1 MSASFL
7 SPLVLLGSV
16 FLALPIIIHLIMRR
30 KPKPMLFPSLRFI
43 RQRRQTNLKRM
54 RVRHLLLLLLRL
66 LLIGVICL
74 ALARPI
80 LSGGPADWAGASK
93 MAVVLVFDSS
103 VSMAYVHEG
112 KSRLRAA
119 KEMAEGLLQQLS
131 KESLVAVLDS
141 AERASGFVS
150 VDDALTLIRARE
162 IREVNRPVTAALE
175 QGIRLLEQVP
185 AGLPLLVCVFSDRTA
200 ASWDADFATTT
211 LRPSKLAVE
220 KKIGRPIRFL
230 YIDLGLP
237 EPRTVA
243 IAGLSVRMPNDVV
256 VPLEQLRLGGLAP
269 GRVRLQALV
278 RATSTTVNNL
288 VQLLLDGKPVGE
300 KAVRVAAAPGQMAS
314 AVVTFDELE
323 IKGLHVGEVRL
334 KNGDPKDKDD
344 PRDYWN
350 VRYFTLSCQERRVLL
365 LADDPGDAIDFQL
378 ALESLQTL
386 AVRCTVARPSEVP
399 AALRPDQY
407 GAVALINVARP
418 GDDLWRKLKD
428 YVNAGGGLML
438 LPGVNAVPAAYE
450 TDAALAVTPARLKD
464 IREAPKEGTFL
475 DPQAFDHPI
484 LARIKSWDRDLT
496 PGRIYRFWEVEPLAA
511 PLSEVLIPYSLDRR
525 PALIERLFDQQQTG
539 GRVLMLT
546 TALYRRPGPEWR
558 EWNNFL
564 DEQGFWLSVALPY
577 LMTNYVLGGRAEA
590 INFLMGEPIRFWLP
604 SGVAI
609 SEYRVVGPVSGGGR
623 IPADAKTLLLNEVR
637 RCGSYQVR
645 DAAAPE
651 RSTAAGSG
659 ATPPAGA
666 AAPPVWSRHFSV
678 NLDPAEIQWTEGRP
692 TVEMINEL
700 LGSDSVQ
707 AGSGQLDLKALAHRQ
722 TGTAPPVELLP
733 YLLLAVVVLL
743 AAESWLANRFYQPL
757 GDAA

>member
-16 FLALPIIIHLIMRR
+16 FLALPVIIHLLMRR

-54 RVRHLLLLLLRL
+54 RVRHLLLLFLRL
-66 LLIGVICL
+66 LLIGVLCL

-112 KSRLRAA
+112 RSRLRAA
-119 KEMAEGLLQQLS
+119 KDLAEGLLQQLS
-131 KESLVAVLDS
+131 KESMVAVLDS
-141 AERASGFVS
+141 AERGSGFVS

-175 QGIRLLEQVP
+175 QGIRLLEQAP
-185 AGLPLLVCVFSDRTA
+185 AELPLLVCVFSDRTA

-220 KKIGRPIRFL
+220 RKIGRQIRCL
-230 YIDLGLP
+230 YLDVGLP

-243 IAGLSVRMPNDVV
+243 IAGLSVRLPNEVV

-269 GRVRLQALV
+269 GRVRLQAVV
-278 RATSTTVNNL
+278 RASSTAVNNI
-288 VQLLLDGKPVGE
+288 VQLFLDGKPAGE
-300 KAVRVAAAPGQMAS
+300 KAVRISAAPGQTA
-314 AVVTFDELE
+314 AVVVTLDEME

-350 VRYFTLSCQERRVLL
+350 VRYFTLSCQERQVLL

-386 AVRCTVARPSEVP
+386 AVRCTVARPGEVP
-399 AALRPDQY
+399 AALRPDVY
-407 GAVALINVARP
+407 GAVVLINVARP
-418 GDDLWRKLKD
+418 SDDLWRKLKD
-428 YVNAGGGLML
+428 YVDAGGGLIL
-438 LPGVNAVPAAYE
+438 LPGANAVPAAYE
-450 TDAALAVTPARLKD
+450 TDAALALTPARLKD
-464 IREAPKEGTFL
+464 IRETPKDGTFL
-475 DPQAFDHPI
+475 EPQAFDHPI

-496 PGRIYRFWEVEPLAA
+496 PGRIYRFWDVEPLAA
-511 PLSEVLIPYSLDRR
+511 PLSAVLIPYSLDRR
-525 PALIERLFDQQQTG
+525 PALVERLFDQQQTG
-539 GRVLMLT
+539 GRVLLLT
-546 TALYRRPGPEWR
+546 TALYRRPTPDWQ

-564 DEQGFWLSVALPY
+564 DEQGFWLSIALPY

-604 SGVAI
+604 TGVAL
-609 SEYRVVGPVSGGGR
+609 SEYRLVGPVSGSGR
-623 IPADAKTLLLNEVR
+623 IPADAKTVLLNEVR
-637 RCGSYQVR
+637 RCGSYQIR
-645 DAAAPE
+645 DAAVPDRPVAA
-651 RSTAAGSG
+651 AAGTAPAG
-659 ATPPAGA
+659 ATP
-666 AAPPVWSRHFSV
+666 APLWSRHFSV

-692 TVEMINEL
+692 TVEMINDL
-700 LGSDSVQ
+700 LGPDTVQ
-707 AGSGQLDLKALAHRQ
+707 GGSGQLDLKALAHRQ
-722 TGTAPPVELLP
+722 TGTAPPLELMP
-733 YLLLAVVVLL
+733 YLLMAVVVLL
-743 AAESWLANRFYQPL
+743 AMENWLANRFYQPL
-757 GDAA
+757 GEAA